1 LALDDKTQNNGAAHH
16 ESDQAKGTLLV
27 PESAQFEI
35 ETREGARVLVVSGD
49 WTIHTIGELDEV
61 LRPLRLAGDER
72 PTRVDVTGLDDLDTA
87 GAYVI
92 ERILGDVDGGR
103 FEIVGEHRAAA
114 RLLVEVTKYAQECGK
129 PEKQTGVVN
138 LLLERIGRGIVE
150 VYRESLETLSFLGET
165 VFALGRSVANP
176 KRIRWL
182 PTFAVAESAGL
193 NAVPIVMTLSF
204 FIGAVIAFMGK
215 TILSGFGATIFTVE
229 LVGFAVLREFGVL
242 LTAIIL
248 AGRSDS
254 SFTAQIG
261 SMKMTQEIDAMRILG
276 LDPIEMLVVPRVLAL
291 LVMFP
296 ILTFLAMVAGI
307 AGGGLVI
314 LTLMDISPTLFLSR
328 IQQNVGATQFWAGM
342 AKAPAFAFVIAIIG
356 CRQGLNVE
364 NDVISLGKNT
374 TASVVQALFMVII
387 LEAVFALLYM
397 ELNI

>member
-1 LALDDKTQNNGAAHH
+1 LRRP
-16 ESDQAKGTLLV
+16 KGKCLPST
-27 PESAQFEI
+27 EAQFEI
-35 ETREGARVLVVSGD
+35 ETREGVPVLRVSGD
-49 WTIHTIGELDEV
+49 WTIHTIGDLDAV
-61 LRPLRLAGDER
+61 LRPLRGTAEPKPGV
-72 PTRVDVTGLDDLDTA
+72 VDVTALGDLDTA

-92 ERILGDVDGGR
+92 ERVLGASDTGK
-103 FEIVGEHRAAA
+103 FKIIGEHRAAA
-114 RLLVEVTKYAQECGK
+114 RLLIEVNKYAGECGK
-129 PEKQTGVVN
+129 PTHSRGAMIEVLDRV
-138 LLLERIGRGIVE
+138 GRGIVSIYKE
-150 VYRESLETLSFLGET
+150 ALETVSFLGET
-165 VFALGRSVANP
+165 VQALGKAIVNP
-176 KRIRWL
+176 SRVRWL

-204 FIGAVIAFMGK
+204 FIGAVIAFMGR
-215 TILSGFGATIFTVE
+215 TILSDFGATIFTVE
-229 LVGFAVLREFGVL
+229 LVGFSVLREFGVL
-242 LTAIIL
+242 ITAIIL

-314 LTLMDISPTLFLSR
+314 VTLMDLSPTLFLSR
-328 IQQNVGATQFWAGM
+328 IQQNVGVDQFWAGM

-397 ELNI
+397 ELGI